1 MKKLLFVLIALM
13 LPLAASDISGKWSGT
28 IEIADTG
35 NGPMQTAVR
44 AEFVQKAGSIS
55 GKIGRPGDDDAV
67 IRNGRIDGGQISFE
81 VQSPETTRPMRF
93 SLKLVGERL
102 EGEMKGS
109 VDEGEIVGK
118 VTLSRETAS
127 R

>member
-1 MKKLLFVLIALM
+1 MT
-13 LPLAASDISGKWSGT
+13 PLVASDISGKWSGT

-35 NGPMQTAVR
+35 SGPMQTAVR
-44 AEFVQKAGSIS
+44 AEFVQKAEAIS
-55 GKIGRPGDDDAV
+55 GKIGRPGDDDSV
-67 IRNGRIDGGQISFE
+67 IRNGRIDAGQISFE

-93 SLKLVGERL
+93 NLKLVGERL